1 MVTVSTYKG
10 DYTFQSADDV
20 IKFVQTAAKE
30 KDSIWVSGDAK
41 YPCLSVCTNEPYAA
55 INFFEGETGDMWLSY
70 NENNKKEVTFLA
82 EGEEWCPSADAVI
95 SMKDALLCIRE
106 FLNTYERPSCI
117 QWQEL

>member
-55 INFFEGETGDMWLSY
+55 INFLKVKRGICGSLIMKTTKRRSL
-70 NENNKKEVTFLA
+70 FLRRA
-82 EGEEWCPSADAVI
+82 RSGVQAQ
-95 SMKDALLCIRE
+95 
-106 FLNTYERPSCI
+106 T
-117 QWQEL
+117 Q